1 MSGGE
6 RCCPTADAN
15 GFKMENSFMFDGH
28 LAESLHSGGAYGQE
42 RDDGR
47 TAKRLALDFCEV
59 AFGLRF
65 AEVLYYAGH
74 TAWTRWFFG
83 IAWDWT
89 AVLVDRRLRNLCG
102 Y

>member
-1 MSGGE
+1 MLPDRRCERIQDGE
-6 RCCPTADAN
+6 FIHVRW
-15 GFKMENSFMFDGH
+15 H

-89 AVLVDRRLRNLCG
+89 AVLFDRRLRNLCG